1 MLYPPRIPNER
12 IFLRF
17 VEIKMLA
24 TAETK
29 VALAEMRVLRAW
41 TDGWGLGFRN
51 LGCLELVKSCERVL
65 WQRFG
70 VFAKLTCI

>member
-17 VEIKMLA
+17 VEIKMMLA

-29 VALAEMRVLRAW
+29 VVALAEMRVLRAW
-41 TDGWGLGFRN
+41 TDGWGLG
-51 LGCLELVKSCERVL
+51 
-65 WQRFG
+65 
-70 VFAKLTCI
+70 I